1 MSLKTK
7 LTFGLAFLFLIIF
20 ALAIYGSFQIQRLSK
35 DAKAIIK
42 DNYDSLVYCKGMLL
56 ALDDMKTAVT
66 NQVVGSR
73 GKQMS
78 QSDGQLFAVGKAT
91 FESNLAKERNNITE
105 IHEGDYVKEL
115 SVAYD
120 LFLSLCAQMGQASG
134 SSVSSFSDVVN
145 AYTSARLAISRID
158 DVNMEA
164 VQRKSDSAAFD
175 ANRMIASIGV
185 AGAICIIL
193 GFFYFWYFPFFVSNS
208 LSYLAQKMK
217 DLLKSAGVELD
228 TQSKDETFVL
238 LQSINLLENK
248 VAKNVGRAKK
258 RLG

>member
-7 LTFGLAFLFLIIF
+7 LTVGLAFLFLIIF
-20 ALAIYGSFQIQRLSK
+20 ALAIYSSFEIQRLSK

-66 NQVVGSR
+66 NQAVGGR

-78 QSDGQLFAVGKAT
+78 QYDAQLFAVGKTA

-115 SVAYD
+115 GTAYD
-120 LFLSLCAQMGQASG
+120 LFLSFSAQIGQANG
-134 SSVSSFSDVVN
+134 SSATSLNDVVSAYMN
-145 AYTSARLAISRID
+145 ARQAISRID

-164 VQRKSDSAAFD
+164 VQRKNDSAATD

-185 AGAICIIL
+185 AGAVCIIL
-193 GFFYFWYFPFFVSNS
+193 AFFYLWYFPFFVSNS
-208 LSYLAQKMK
+208 LSYLADKMK
-217 DLLKSAGVELD
+217 ELLKSAGVKLD
-228 TQSKDETFVL
+228 TQTKDETFVL
-238 LQSINLLENK
+238 LHAINLLESK
-248 VAKNVGRAKK
+248 LVKSADKGKK
-258 RLG
+258 RVG